1 MPLLSVQSVF
11 QRHKEPVYQA
21 LQRAVESAEEQ
32 ANSIHSELSAYY
44 GQIKYHLGWVDEH
57 FQPTSANTGKYLRP
71 TLLLLAYEAV
81 GATRATEGTE
91 TAENE
96 AESTDY
102 LSRALPV
109 AAAIELTH
117 CFTLIHDDIEDG
129 DEERRHRPTLWK
141 LWGVPQAINTGDGL
155 FSLARMTLWKAL
167 DEGVESDVLARLGI
181 LYDRTC
187 LAITEGQHLDLS
199 FEEHLDI
206 PTQTYLQ
213 VIERKTAALI
223 SCSAEMGAILATSDQ
238 DVIERLRRFG
248 HALGLAFQ
256 VRDDILGIWATQ
268 EELGKTPAGDI
279 YRRKKSLP
287 IIHALAHASLADQQC
302 LHEIYRQR
310 SGLTEAQVEQ
320 VLAIFERTGTKA
332 FCYSFLEQQCH
343 IALEALSNISTDD
356 SPVSTRALDD
366 LKLLVRFVKHA

>member
-11 QRHKEPVYQA
+11 QRHKEPVYRALRQA
-21 LQRAVESAEEQ
+21 VDNVEMQ
-32 ANSIHSELSAYY
+32 AKGAHSELHTYY
-44 GQIKYHLGWVDEH
+44 GQMRYHLGWIDEH
-57 FQPTSANTGKYLRP
+57 FQPTNANTGKYLRP
-71 TLLLLAYEAV
+71 TLLLLAYEAAG
-81 GATRATEGTE
+81 GA
-91 TAENE
+91 
-96 AESTDY
+96 AESDTEDEDY
-102 LSRALPV
+102 LQRALPV

-129 DEERRHRPTLWK
+129 DEERRHRSTLWK

-167 DEGVESDVLARLGI
+167 DEGVASDVVARLGM

-223 SCSAEMGAILATSDQ
+223 SCSAEMGAILANADQ
-238 DVIERLRRFG
+238 TVIASLSRFG

-287 IIHALAHASLADQQC
+287 IIHALAHANLPDQQS
-302 LHEIYRQR
+302 LHEIYLQR

-332 FCYSFLEQQCH
+332 FCYTFLEQQCH
-343 IALEALSNISTDD
+343 IALQALANISTTD

-366 LKLLVRFVKHA
+366 LKLLVQFVSYA

>member
-1 MPLLSVQSVF
+1 M
-11 QRHKEPVYQA
+11 
-21 LQRAVESAEEQ
+21 
-32 ANSIHSELSAYY
+32 
-44 GQIKYHLGWVDEH
+44 KYHLGWVDEH
-57 FQPTSANTGKYLRP
+57 FQPTDANTGKYLRP
-71 TLLLLAYEAV
+71 TLLLLAYEAA
-81 GATRATEGTE
+81 GAAG
-91 TAENE
+91 NE
-96 AESTDY
+96 AESDDY
-102 LSRALPV
+102 LRRALPI

-117 CFTLIHDDIEDG
+117 SFTLIHDDIEDG
-129 DEERRHRPTLWK
+129 DEERRHRPTLWNI
-141 LWGVPQAINTGDGL
+141 WGVPQAINTGDGL

-167 DEGVESDVLARLGI
+167 DEGVASDVVARLGI

-223 SCSAEMGAILATSDQ
+223 SCAAEMGAILATSDQ
-238 DVIERLRRFG
+238 TIIERLSRFG

-256 VRDDILGIWATQ
+256 IRDDILGIWATQ

-287 IIHALAHASLADQQC
+287 IIHALAHANIMDQQS
-302 LHEIYRQR
+302 LHEIYRLR

-320 VLAIFERTGTKA
+320 VLTIFERSGTKE

-343 IALEALSNISTDD
+343 IAQDALASISTHD

-366 LKLLVRFVKHA
+366 LKLLIQFVSHA